1 MAGRDT
7 SVLLKVKRH
16 RSSPRA
22 RELSREE
29 TRRMSRHRGVSTCRG
44 RDTTAGQRGPA
55 GSERRVGF
63 LPVWCSHELF
73 GGKRNPAPLLSPAPE
88 DLTTSKTALNLGSAR
103 NLWNRKYT
111 VINKV
116 IFFVTFQLALSN
128 GVE

>member
-22 RELSREE
+22 RELGREE

-44 RDTTAGQRGPA
+44 HDTTAGQRVPA

-63 LPVWCSHELF
+63 LPLWCSLELF

-88 DLTTSKTALNLGSAR
+88 DLTTSKTALNLGSVS

-111 VINKV
+111 TVNKV

>member
-63 LPVWCSHELF
+63 LLVWCSHKLF

-88 DLTTSKTALNLGSAR
+88 DLTTSKTALNLGSVS

-111 VINKV
+111 VNKV